1 MPEYVCRMCMHTF
14 TCIYNI
20 YIHHITHSCLFFDL
34 DDPRIMFLWYSWFF
48 VAVIPGYTVECQQA
62 ATTPLA
68 NPFWHLSYS
77 STGDP
82 LGFLRLITL
91 GQQPP
96 GLEWTLWVRKITWKA
111 SRKSWWNC
119 SLWLNWTLLTTGA
132 GKLSVQR
139 MWIWAGVTHFRW
151 YKHTVDGRF
160 GPFVPEAAQLDSA
173 VQHQDG
179 WFKHCNPNRLV
190 ALPDH
195 LSQLENLRKHLVWK
209 RLNDFRR
216 EGLTTLFG
224 EKDLQTEKAF
234 KHLFKQLH
242 LN

>member
-1 MPEYVCRMCMHTF
+1 MNTLSEENHLESLPEKLVKLQ
-14 TCIYNI
+14 
-20 YIHHITHSCLFFDL
+20 SL
-34 DDPRIMFLWYSWFF
+34 
-48 VAVIPGYTVECQQA
+48 VELN
-62 ATTPLA
+62 LA
-68 NPFWHLSYS
+68 NNRRWETVS
-77 STGDP
+77 SENVN
-82 LGFLRLITL
+82 LRLALHIFVDISILWTDA
-91 GQQPP
+91 
-96 GLEWTLWVRKITWKA
+96 LE
-111 SRKSWWNC
+111 
-119 SLWLNWTLLTTGA
+119 
-132 GKLSVQR
+132 LS
-139 MWIWAGVTHFRW
+139 
-151 YKHTVDGRF
+151 
-160 GPFVPEAAQLDSA
+160 VPEAAQLDSA

-234 KHLFKQLH
+234 KHHFKQLH